1 MRVEEGE
8 TQQPARG
15 GSGIAVGLLLLVLVA
30 IAGVL
35 FAASFWTTNG
45 EGGNPPQVRLED
57 GELPTLDLE
66 AGPATVGARKQASAG
81 SAARLHE
88 RDGE

>member
-35 FAASFWTTNG
+35 FAASFWRTNG
-45 EGGNPPQVRLED
+45 EGGDPPQVRLED

-66 AGPATVGARKQASAG
+66 SGPPTVSTKKPSEGL
-81 SAARLHE
+81 AARLHE